1 MKTVG
6 IIVEYNPLHNGHVLH
21 YTRSKEITNADA
33 VVAIMSGPF
42 LQRGEPALVGKRART
57 EMALHMG
64 VDLVIEL
71 PTAYAVQPA
80 EWFAYGAVALLNG
93 TGVVDCLCFGS
104 ESGSLQDLLPLAEA
118 LAEESGQLR
127 NEITKRMSSGSNF
140 PSAYA
145 AAAAA
150 VTGASEASV
159 HSLTQLLSQPNN
171 SLGLHYLIALKRLE
185 SRITA
190 YTITRESANYH
201 DLVPSDKTIASAT
214 SIRKLILEGGLTTVA
229 SYVPSY
235 TLDILRR
242 EFTEG
247 LGPMDWERFRQP
259 MFHTLLAHDPEA
271 LESYHEVTEGLEHR
285 IHKLL
290 SQLDEP
296 TIEAL
301 LRALK
306 TKRYTRTKL
315 QRMLLHILLNHNK
328 AEMSRTML
336 AEGPGFIRVLGFSD
350 RGKTL
355 LKQMKKTASLP
366 VVMRPSTF
374 SHPYL
379 KWDLQAAATYANA
392 YPNPAVSSM
401 FSDYLLPPVRL

>member
-42 LQRGEPALVGKRART
+42 LQRGEPALVSKRART

-93 TGVVDCLCFGS
+93 TGVVDCLSFGS
-104 ESGSLQDLLPLAEA
+104 ESGSLEDLFPLAEA
-118 LAEESGQLR
+118 LSEESGQLR
-127 NEITKRMSSGSNF
+127 NEITKHMSSGSNF

-145 AAAAA
+145 IAAAN
-150 VTGASEASV
+150 VTGSSQRSINE
-159 HSLTQLLSQPNN
+159 LTQMLAKPNN
-171 SLGLHYLIALKRLE
+171 SLGLHYLIALRRLQ

-190 YTITRESANYH
+190 HTITRESANYH
-201 DLVPSDKTIASAT
+201 DLVPTDKTIASAT
-214 SIRKLILEGGLTTVA
+214 SIRKLILEEGLETIS
-229 SYVPSY
+229 SYVPNY
-235 TLDILRR
+235 TLDILYR
-242 EFTEG
+242 EFTNG

-259 MFHTLLAHDPEA
+259 MFQTLLTQEPEE

-285 IHKLL
+285 IQKVLP
-290 SQLDEP
+290 QLGEP
-296 TIEAL
+296 TIDAL
-301 LRALK
+301 LSALK

-328 AEMSRTML
+328 AEMSRTKL
-336 AEGPGFIRVLGFSD
+336 TEGPGYIRVLGFSD
-350 RGKTL
+350 KGRVL

-379 KWDLQAAATYANA
+379 NMDLQASAAYASA
-392 YPNPAVSSM
+392 YPNPTVSSM
-401 FSDYLLPPVRL
+401 FSDYLAPPVIL